1 MARPVI
7 SSLINHF
14 VNSRPQLFKR
24 WIALFTGLIT
34 FERIRVRETKVYY
47 PVDRDWIVLSSHG
60 LNKCTQLCNSN
71 LELVQRQMI
80 KSPVRAVFYLSL
92 QLSLQPVF
100 LLHEP
105 RNGRHQSLLLHKYQ
119 PTSLHPEKTRKTVT
133 VYVQIGLKSE

>member
-14 VNSRPQLFKR
+14 VNSRLQLFKR

-119 PTSLHPEKTRKTVT
+119 PTSLHPEKATNTVN
-133 VYVQIGLKSE
+133 V

>member
-1 MARPVI
+1 M
-7 SSLINHF
+7 
-14 VNSRPQLFKR
+14 FKR

-92 QLSLQPVF
+92 QLSL
-100 LLHEP
+100 
-105 RNGRHQSLLLHKYQ
+105 
-119 PTSLHPEKTRKTVT
+119 
-133 VYVQIGLKSE
+133 

>member
-1 MARPVI
+1 MVRPVI
-7 SSLINHF
+7 SSLIDHF
-14 VNSRPQLFKR
+14 VQSRPQLFKR
-24 WIALFTGLIT
+24 WIALFTGLIA
-34 FERIRVRETKVYY
+34 FQRIRVRGNQLCY

-80 KSPVRAVFYLSL
+80 KSPVRAVFHLSL

-100 LLHEP
+100 LPHEP

-119 PTSLHPEKTRKTVT
+119 PTSLHPEKTRKTVN
-133 VYVQIGLKSE
+133 V